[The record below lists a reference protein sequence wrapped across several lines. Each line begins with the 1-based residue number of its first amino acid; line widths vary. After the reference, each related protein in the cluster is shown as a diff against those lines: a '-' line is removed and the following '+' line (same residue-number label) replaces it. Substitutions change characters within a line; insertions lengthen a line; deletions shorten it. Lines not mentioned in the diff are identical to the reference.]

1 MELSR
6 RRYLGATGGALVAA
20 AGLSRLADPAE
31 GRNDDGEDGKK
42 HGDVLYGH
50 GLVWNRAL
58 SGIAAQLNLS
68 FELRVSLE
76 TGTGFGTAED
86 PVHPDWNFHFAIN
99 SAEQEK
105 RPKGE
110 TRFTLHGVVT
120 EATNVANVGLPVTIL
135 AETSGDATAVAI
147 RLGDLAFAG
156 AGLVVIAIIAVLISL
171 LLPAV
176 QSAR

>member
-31 GRNDDGEDGKK
+31 GRNDDGEDGK
-42 HGDVLYGH
+42 
-50 GLVWNRAL
+50 
-58 SGIAAQLNLS
+58 
-68 FELRVSLE
+68 ELRVSLE
-76 TGTGFGTAED
+76 TGTGFGTAGD

-99 SAEQEK
+99 SAEQER